1 MGTPDSFQRQECTS
15 GWIVGVSFQS
25 TGMDTMRVLMFDFR
39 LEFDCGALMLP
50 VVYTRFQPCPVSQGL
65 RKRVFNV
72 GW

>member
-1 MGTPDSFQRQECTS
+1 
-15 GWIVGVSFQS
+15 
-25 TGMDTMRVLMFDFR
+25 MDTMRVLMFDFR

-72 GW
+72 GGTCVAITFINYKTAPASKASIAPQKCA